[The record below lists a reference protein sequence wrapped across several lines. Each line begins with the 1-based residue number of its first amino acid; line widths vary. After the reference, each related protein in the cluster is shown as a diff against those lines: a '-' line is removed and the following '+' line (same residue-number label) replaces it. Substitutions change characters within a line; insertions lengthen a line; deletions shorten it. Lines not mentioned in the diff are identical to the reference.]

1 MDCLALW
8 AEIVEKVG
16 PFVYCD
22 EPVVNSKK
30 PLPAGSGQAPGPAA
44 DKGARYVS
52 EKNCAGCGDRFGKCR
67 DGFAVLTARSQI
79 YM

>member
-16 PFVYCD
+16 PFVYCG

-44 DKGARYVS
+44 DKDAWDVS
-52 EKNCAGCGDRFGKCR
+52 GKNAPH
-67 DGFAVLTARSQI
+67 ATVVAENAETASRS
-79 YM
+79 